1 MESDCE
7 GLDENNPEHYNKFVD
22 RYFDKFWLKLRP
34 KDERELLEKEHQVS
48 GLKKEIVLMDDDV
61 NLD

>member
-22 RYFDKFWLKLRP
+22 RYFDKFWL
-34 KDERELLEKEHQVS
+34 
-48 GLKKEIVLMDDDV
+48 
-61 NLD
+61 